1 MRRRTSSC
9 SAVRDGRR
17 VGLLAKGNRALV
29 ERNSFSGL
37 GGGGVELWNAP
48 YEGLCASS
56 YLIRDNVIN
65 DTNQLLRVAA
75 PIWVEAFKAGGAVPC
90 HADIAVHNNTIA
102 AGPGA
107 TLAQGGELGVLVVA
121 LAVHLIGATGHGH
134 RAQAAQ
140 GEGVGLAQGVEL
152 LVHQG
157 VHPGQEHAGHPR
169 PEWVQKRPTPVA
181 TGFGRF

>member
-9 SAVRDGRR
+9 SATTSR

-107 TLAQGGELGVLVVA
+107 TLALGGVAGVVVEANHITRCA
-121 LAVHLIGATGHGH
+121 LALDPSPTVQAESNAHNVTFDWASNEVANATD
-134 RAQAAQ
+134 AW
-140 GEGVGLAQGVEL
+140 LC
-152 LVHQG
+152 
-157 VHPGQEHAGHPR
+157 
-169 PEWVQKRPTPVA
+169 QK
-181 TGFGRF
+181 